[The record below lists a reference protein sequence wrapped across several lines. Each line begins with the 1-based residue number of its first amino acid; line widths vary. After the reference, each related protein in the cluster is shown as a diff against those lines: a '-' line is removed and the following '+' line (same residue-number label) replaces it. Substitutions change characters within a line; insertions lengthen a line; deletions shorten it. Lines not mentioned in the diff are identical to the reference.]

1 MSESRDGKGNIFLK
15 ILIVILAIALIY
27 VIVYPWQQ
35 KQGHLKLVKQSQTRM
50 EYIRSGLIYYL
61 IETGNYPNSLG
72 EMVDFM
78 KNNPQILA
86 KKDSIFK
93 VVPGTRL
100 NLDSLIL
107 SPVTGK
113 PFTYINSDTSAFKK
127 YLLYCPG
134 GSGRIGSLSVNDSAN
149 KATWE

>member
-15 ILIVILAIALIY
+15 ILIVILGIALIY

-35 KQGHLKLVKQSQTRM
+35 KQSYLKLVKQSQTRM
-50 EYIRSGLIYYL
+50 EYLRSGLIYYL
-61 IETGNYPNSLG
+61 IETGNYPNSLN

-93 VVPGTRL
+93 VLPGTRL
-100 NLDSLIL
+100 NLDSLLI
-107 SPVTGK
+107 SPVTQK
-113 PFTYINSDTSAFKK
+113 QFVYINSDTSAFKK